1 MKNKLIIKDKKLKTK
16 ILIKKNYI
24 YKFIINIAK
33 NKENVF
39 CVVDSKIK
47 IDLNFVKE
55 KNIKIISI
63 QCGEK
68 IKTFDGY
75 KNLAEKLIKNNVNI
89 IINNCHKCIDDYLKQ
104 NRNVFNGKLKFSNL
118 SIISEI
124 KIYMGVK
131 LIYTHD
137 LL

>member
-1 MKNKLIIKDKKLKTK
+1 MKNKLIIKDKKLKTT

-33 NKENVF
+33 NKEKVF

-47 IDLNFVKE
+47 IDLNFTKQ

-68 IKTFDGY
+68 IKTFDSY
-75 KNLAEKLIKNNVNI
+75 KKIFV
-89 IINNCHKCIDDYLKQ
+89 
-104 NRNVFNGKLKFSNL
+104 RFFN
-118 SIISEI
+118 
-124 KIYMGVK
+124 
-131 LIYTHD
+131 
-137 LL
+137 